1 MVCCTAFFSAC
12 YTPAGRSAGDVVD
25 DAGITTQI
33 KTSLLTDKLLSG
45 IAISVT
51 TFKGEVILTGAVNS
65 LEQRKRA
72 TDIAYSI
79 KGVRKVENLLN
90 IK

>member
-12 YTPAGRSAGDVVD
+12 YTPAGRSVGEVVD
-25 DAGITTQI
+25 DVSITTQI
-33 KTSLLTDKLLSG
+33 KTSLLAEKVLNG

-51 TFKGEVILTGAVNS
+51 TFEGDVILTGAVNNS
-65 LEQRKRA
+65 EQKNRA
-72 TDIAYSI
+72 SDIAYSI
-79 KGVRKVENLLN
+79 KGVRKVENLLK